1 MERPR
6 GLFAIPSL
14 RCGGAERVF
23 TLLLNGLAA
32 AGLDM
37 HVALCQRE
45 GHWLSR
51 LSPEVSVHDL
61 NAPRVRQAA
70 WSLVQLVR
78 RLRPHSVLS
87 TSSHLNSVS
96 GLCRPFFPRETRLF
110 LREVSINH
118 FDPSYLKGLRG
129 SLMRRAYRAAD
140 GVIALTDSMR
150 PMIEQN
156 LGVPGDRV
164 VRIFNPV
171 QLTRETLDS
180 GRRPSASDA
189 RKILAVGSLT
199 QPKGMDRLIAEFPAL
214 LTRFP
219 SSRLTILGE
228 GPERGSLE
236 RQIRSLNM
244 GDHIHL
250 AGFCAD
256 VRSHLAQADLFV
268 LPSRFEGMP
277 NALLE
282 AISARCP
289 VVVLDHPGGTREVM
303 SLLGEE
309 RRITQSLES
318 WKAEWFEPLSDRTL
332 QLARL
337 HFGFDAILK
346 QYAGLLFGKR
356 ARARQAA

>member
-23 TLLLNGLAA
+23 TLVLNGLAA

-45 GHWLSR
+45 GHWLNR
-51 LSPEVSVHDL
+51 LSPEVTVHDL
-61 NAPRVRQAA
+61 RAPRVRQAA
-70 WSLVQLVR
+70 WSLVQLTR
-78 RLRPHSVLS
+78 RLRPTSVLS
-87 TSSHLNSVS
+87 TSSHLNSVT
-96 GLCRPFFPRETRLF
+96 GLCRPFFPRGTRVY

-118 FDPSYLKGLRG
+118 FDPSYLKGIRG
-129 SLMRRAYRAAD
+129 SFLRRAYRAAD

-150 PMIEQN
+150 PMIERS
-156 LGVPGDRV
+156 LGVPGERIT
-164 VRIFNPV
+164 RIFNPM
-171 QLTRETLDS
+171 QFTSETAE
-180 GRRPSASDA
+180 RRPPAGNA
-189 RKILAVGSLT
+189 RKLLAIGSLT
-199 QPKGMDRLIAEFPAL
+199 PPKGIDRLIADFPAL
-214 LTRFP
+214 LSRYP
-219 SSRLTILGE
+219 ASRLTILGE
-228 GPERGSLE
+228 GPERASLE
-236 RQIRSLNM
+236 RQIRSLNL
-244 GDHIHL
+244 GDHVRL

-256 VRSHLAQADLFV
+256 VRSHLADADLFV

-303 SLLGEE
+303 TLLGEE
-309 RRITQSLES
+309 RRITTSLEH
-318 WKAEWFEPLSDRTL
+318 WKDEWFAPLSHRTL
-332 QLARL
+332 QQARL
-337 HFGFDAILK
+337 HFGFDSILK
-346 QYAGLLFGKR
+346 QYTALLFGKR

>member
-23 TLLLNGLAA
+23 TLVLNGLAA

-51 LSPEVSVHDL
+51 LSPDVTVHDL
-61 NAPRVRQAA
+61 RAPRVRKAA
-70 WSLVQLVR
+70 WSLIQLVR
-78 RLRPHSVLS
+78 RVRPDSVLS
-87 TSSHLNSVS
+87 TSSHLNSVT
-96 GLCRPFFPRETRLF
+96 GLCRTFFPRGTRVL

-118 FDPSYLKGLRG
+118 FDPSYLRGIRG

-150 PMIEQN
+150 PLIEQN
-156 LGVPGDRV
+156 LGVPGERIT
-164 VRIFNPV
+164 RIFNPM
-171 QLTRETLDS
+171 QFSGETTE
-180 GRRPSASDA
+180 RRTPAGDG

-199 QPKGMDRLIAEFPAL
+199 PPKGMDRLISEFPAL
-214 LTRFP
+214 LARYP
-219 SSRLTILGE
+219 SSHLTILGE
-228 GPERGSLE
+228 GPERASLE
-236 RQIRSLNM
+236 RQIRGLNLT
-244 GDHIHL
+244 GHVRL

-256 VRSHLAQADLFV
+256 VRSYLAQADLFV

-282 AISARCP
+282 AIAARCP
-289 VVVLDHPGGTREVM
+289 AVVLDHPGGTREVM
-303 SLLGEE
+303 KLLGEE
-309 RRITQSLES
+309 RRITNSLEP
-318 WKAEWFEPLSDRTL
+318 WKDEWFAPLSHRTL
-332 QLARL
+332 QQARL
-337 HFGFDAILK
+337 HFGFDSILK
-346 QYAGLLFGKR
+346 QYTALLFGKR

>member
-1 MERPR
+1 MELPR
-6 GLFAIPSL
+6 ALFAIPSL

-23 TLLLNGLAA
+23 TLVLNGLAA

-51 LSPEVSVHDL
+51 LSPEVTVHDL
-61 NAPRVRQAA
+61 RAPRVRQAA
-70 WSLVQLVR
+70 WSLIQLVR
-78 RLRPHSVLS
+78 RVRPDSVLS
-87 TSSHLNSVS
+87 TSSHLNSVA
-96 GLCRPFFPRETRLF
+96 GLCRPFFPRSTRVF

-118 FDPSYLKGLRG
+118 FDPSYLKGIRG

-156 LGVPGDRV
+156 LGVPGERIT
-164 VRIFNPV
+164 RIFNPM
-171 QLTRETLDS
+171 QSTREAPN
-180 GRRPSASDA
+180 RRPPAGGV
-189 RKILAVGSLT
+189 RKILAIGSLT
-199 QPKGMDRLIAEFPAL
+199 PPKGMDRLIAEFPAL
-214 LTRFP
+214 LHKHP

-228 GPERGSLE
+228 GEERASLE
-236 RQIRSLNM
+236 RQIRGLNL
-244 GDHIHL
+244 GDHVRL

-256 VRSHLAQADLFV
+256 VRTHLAEADLFV

-303 SLLGEE
+303 KLLGEE
-309 RRITQSLES
+309 RRITKSLEH
-318 WKAEWFEPLSDRTL
+318 WEDEWFEPLAHRTL
-332 QLARL
+332 QHARL
-337 HFGFDAILK
+337 HFGFNAILR
-346 QYAGLLFGKR
+346 QYTALLFGKR